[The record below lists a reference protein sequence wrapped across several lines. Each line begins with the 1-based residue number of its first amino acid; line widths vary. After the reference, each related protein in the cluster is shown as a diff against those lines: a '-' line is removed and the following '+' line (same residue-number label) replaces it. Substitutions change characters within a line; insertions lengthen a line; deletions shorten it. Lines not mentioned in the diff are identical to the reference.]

1 MNPSY
6 SRARALL
13 ERQIIYMTSQ
23 SREPRSRDHQAQPK
37 CRQDGAKHRTKEQRH
52 IQNPLPYYRPRKAG
66 REPRSHSKL
75 ESRGKIHSRTS
86 EREIAEGEAST
97 EPDAEESAQKG
108 RAREAQKR
116 GSAGGVTA
124 GDDRR
129 SSQAHGERPDIV
141 ESQVVGMKRGSGR
154 GNRLRISQVVE
165 RASLTRQDVR
175 LHGKGE
181 FFLPPAHPN
190 RSRKKLA
197 VRAP

>member
-1 MNPSY
+1 
-6 SRARALL
+6 
-13 ERQIIYMTSQ
+13 MTSQ

-129 SSQAHGERPDIV
+129 SSQAHGVTAGHRRIP
-141 ESQVVGMKRGSGR
+141 QVVGTKRGSGR

-165 RASLTRQDVR
+165 RASFDKTRRAVTR
-175 LHGKGE
+175 E
-181 FFLPPAHPN
+181 RRIFSSTRPPKQIKEKI
-190 RSRKKLA
+190 SG
-197 VRAP
+197 